1 MVLLCGVVSLRPK
14 LAQEESLCSNPEP
27 AVTHLASP
35 SLSPADPDPA
45 TPVDLKDEVEPKEEE
60 EKLVGA
66 ALERFAIV
74 PPRGRARIEVR
85 LSFSLNSTQDP

>member
-1 MVLLCGVVSLRPK
+1 MF
-14 LAQEESLCSNPEP
+14 
-27 AVTHLASP
+27 HP

-85 LSFSLNSTQDP
+85 LFLTQQHTGLLKDTRNVNPDHVPPCACRT